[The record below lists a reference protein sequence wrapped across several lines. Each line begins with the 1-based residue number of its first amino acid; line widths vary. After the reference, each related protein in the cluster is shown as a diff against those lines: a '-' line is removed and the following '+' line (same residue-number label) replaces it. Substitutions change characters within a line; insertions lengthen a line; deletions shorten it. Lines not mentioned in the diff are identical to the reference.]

1 MRVIANNVRLFWRGT
16 LLSYVALF
24 AWLRPTTYMASK
36 ILMPL
41 AQILFFTF
49 LGTYATGG
57 SNVDFYVIGNAI
69 QITAVSGIFGVT
81 MSIGGDRWN
90 GTLPYLF
97 GTLANRLMM
106 FFGRAFMH
114 IIDGALGVVIAL
126 GWGALLFGVDFSQ
139 TNMSAL
145 GLTILVTTI
154 STCGLGLLMGC
165 LSLITANVMFVNNT
179 VYFLLLIFSGAN
191 VALDTLPNWM
201 QAFSQ
206 ILPLTRG
213 IASARI
219 LIAGGSFAEVT
230 PLLTSEIGIGLI
242 YGWLGYML
250 FKWFEF
256 QAKRK
261 GSLET
266 V

>member
-1 MRVIANNVRLFWRGT
+1 MKTITNNLRLFWQGT
-16 LLSYVALF
+16 ILSYIALF
-24 AWLRPTTYMASK
+24 VWLRPTTYIASK
-36 ILMPL
+36 IIMPL

-49 LGTYATGG
+49 LGTYATGT

-69 QITAVSGIFGVT
+69 QIVAVSGIFGVT
-81 MSIGGDRWN
+81 LSIGGDRWN

-97 GTLANRLMM
+97 GTPANRMAM

-114 IIDGALGVVIAL
+114 ILDGALGVVIAL
-126 GWGALLFGVDFSQ
+126 GWGALLFNVDFSQ
-139 TNMSAL
+139 TNISAL
-145 GLTILVTTI
+145 GLTILITTF

-191 VALDTLPNWM
+191 IAIDTLPNWM

-213 IASARI
+213 IESARV

-230 PLLTSEIGIGLI
+230 PLLLGELGIGII
-242 YGWLGYML
+242 YGWLGYLL
-250 FKWFEF
+250 FKWVEL

-261 GSLET
+261 GTLET
-266 V
+266 I